1 MDRRIFIRQLSA
13 SLGVTLTP
21 GTIAAILSGCRPTGH
36 ESLAFLTEDEAAI
49 VGSIGDLII
58 PDTDTPGARAAGVIE
73 YVDML
78 LTTFSPV
85 EDQTRVRAQI
95 RAISEWLQ
103 SEDLKSIDDLEGAE
117 QDRLMEALD
126 RQAFPQD
133 GELQLEH
140 PALTT
145 GDPPLLRTLK
155 SWTIVAYYSSEIG
168 ATVELHQP
176 PFGAFDGDLPLSQVG
191 KSWA

>member
-1 MDRRIFIRQLSA
+1 MNRRDFVRQLSA
-13 SLGVTLTP
+13 SLGVTLTS
-21 GTIAAILSGCRPTGH
+21 GTVAAILSGCQPAKEH
-36 ESLAFLTEDEAAI
+36 ALAFLTENEAAI

-58 PDTDTPGARAAGVIE
+58 PDTDTPGAQAAGVIE

-78 LTTFSPV
+78 LMTFSPV

-103 SEDLKSIDDLEGAE
+103 SEDLKSLDDLEGAE

-133 GELQLEH
+133 DEPQIEH

-145 GDPPLLRTLK
+145 SDPPLLYTLK
-155 SWTIVAYYSSEIG
+155 PWTIAAYYTSEIG
-168 ATVELHQP
+168 ATMELHQP
-176 PFGAFDGDLPLSQVG
+176 PFGAFDGDLPFSQVG

>member
-1 MDRRIFIRQLSA
+1 MNRRTFVRQLSA
-13 SLGVTLTP
+13 SLGVTLTS
-21 GTIAAILSGCRPTGH
+21 GTVAAILSGCRPTKEH
-36 ESLAFLTEDEAAI
+36 ALAFLTEDEAAI

-95 RAISEWLQ
+95 RAIREWLQ
-103 SEDLKSIDDLEGAE
+103 SEDLKSLDDLEGAK

-133 GELQLEH
+133 GEPQIEH
-140 PALTT
+140 PGLTT
-145 GDPPLLRTLK
+145 SDSPLLRTLK
-155 SWTIVAYYSSEIG
+155 PWTIAAYYTSEIG
-168 ATVELHQP
+168 ATMELHQP
-176 PFGAFDGDLPLSQVG
+176 PFGAFDGDLPFSQVG

>member
-1 MDRRIFIRQLSA
+1 MNRRTFVRQLSA
-13 SLGVTLTP
+13 SLGVTLTS
-21 GTIAAILSGCRPTGH
+21 GTVAAILSGCRPTKEH
-36 ESLAFLTEDEAAI
+36 ALAFLTEDEAAI

-95 RAISEWLQ
+95 RAIREWLQ
-103 SEDLKSIDDLEGAE
+103 SEDLKSLDDLEGAK

-133 GELQLEH
+133 GEPHIKH

-145 GDPPLLRTLK
+145 SDSPLLRTLK
-155 SWTIVAYYSSEIG
+155 PWTIAAYYTSEIG
-168 ATVELHQP
+168 ATMELHQP
-176 PFGAFDGDLPLSQVG
+176 PFGAFDGDLPFSQVG